1 MKKVLIPLL
10 ISAAMLAGNATGAE
24 QDSGATRMFT
34 VSGQVSSVREDAI
47 RLEDIELKLADN
59 VSVVR
64 KDGRPGTLKNVGK
77 GARVELLVRRGGI
90 VQEIR
95 LLK

>member
-10 ISAAMLAGNATGAE
+10 ISAAMFAGNAVGTE
-24 QDSGATRMFT
+24 QNSGTPRMFT
-34 VSGQVSSVREDAI
+34 VDGQVWYVRENSI
-47 RLEDIELKLADN
+47 GLEDIEFILADN